1 MENNEFEYKKSYTG
15 IFGLNYFTQGIYTS
29 IFTMVIPVYL
39 LITYGSINIAA
50 LAFMLS
56 IILIPTTI
64 KIVYGIITDKVGIRN
79 LGRRKPWIIFPVS
92 VGGIV
97 WIIITFMIPS
107 TSDAAIRL
115 FTVAGLITS
124 FCVYFSDTALDG
136 FILDICPKSELG
148 RTQGFCWGLRA
159 AGIIF
164 GGPVILLFLV
174 YIPIEIIFISFGIM
188 MITFSL
194 FTLFIKDIKKH
205 KTINIGAT
213 IKEIFKKSENW
224 KLFVYSF
231 FLQIVGGV
239 VYTFLALYILI
250 KMGLVKQVGAST
262 GALGD
267 VSIYESQAFI
277 TAIISIGI
285 ITGSLLGGIIA
296 DKKSRRLAV
305 ILGLSLY
312 VTSLLLLIL
321 PVPISILIVFAFLV
335 GAASAWYWAAYS
347 AIAGEYSKKY
357 PEMASTFFSI
367 CLSFINLGTIIGLI
381 ITGIW
386 FNIISK
392 GTTDALIIFGTL
404 FILMAVLEAFS
415 IIPFLMLDRKNYEYK
430 LAEK

>member
-1 MENNEFEYKKSYTG
+1 MEKTEFEYKNSYTG
-15 IFGLNYFTQGIYTS
+15 IFGLNYFTQGVYTS

-39 LITYGSINIAA
+39 LITYGSINSAA

-64 KIVYGIITDKVGIRN
+64 KIIYGIITDKVEIRN
-79 LGRRKPWIIFPVS
+79 LGRRKPWIVFPIS
-92 VGGIV
+92 IGGIV

-107 TSDAAIRL
+107 TSNAAIRL
-115 FTVAGLITS
+115 FTIAGIIVS
-124 FCVYFSDTALDG
+124 FCIYFSDTALDG

-174 YIPIEIIFISFGIM
+174 FLPIEIIFISFGII
-188 MITFSL
+188 MIVFSIL
-194 FTLFIKDIKKH
+194 TLFIKDIKAFDV
-205 KTINIGAT
+205 INIGTT

-224 KLFVYSF
+224 KLFFYSL

-239 VYTFLALYILI
+239 VYTFLALYILVR
-250 KMGLVKQVGAST
+250 MGLVKQVGATAGVS
-262 GALGD
+262 GE
-267 VSIYESQAFI
+267 VSIYQSQALI

-285 ITGSLLGGIIA
+285 IIGSLLAGLIA
-296 DKKSRRLAV
+296 DKKSRRIAV
-305 ILGLSLY
+305 LLGIGLY
-312 VTSLLLLIL
+312 ISSLLLLLL
-321 PVPISILIVFAFLV
+321 PVPIIILIFFAFLV
-335 GAASAWYWAAYS
+335 GAANAWYWAAYS

-367 CLSFINLGTIIGLI
+367 CLSFINFGTVIGFIII
-381 ITGIW
+381 GIW
-386 FNIISK
+386 FNSISK

-415 IIPFLMLDRKNYEYK
+415 IIPFLMLDRKQYEYK
-430 LAEK
+430 LAGE